1 MLGQCCPEPLHGDL
15 AKRSFG
21 DFLLM
26 LMLLRNG
33 AKIWSLNELMCIK
46 AMSGGNDWGVPEA

>member
-1 MLGQCCPEPLHGDL
+1 MATWPSEASVIFCC
-15 AKRSFG
+15 R
-21 DFLLM
+21 M

-33 AKIWSLNELMCIK
+33 AKIWSLNELMRVK